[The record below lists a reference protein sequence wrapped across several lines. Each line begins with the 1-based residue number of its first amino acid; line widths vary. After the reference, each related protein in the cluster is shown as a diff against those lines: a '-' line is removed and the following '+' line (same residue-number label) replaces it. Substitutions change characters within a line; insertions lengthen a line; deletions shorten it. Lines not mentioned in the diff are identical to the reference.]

1 MNFKFFQEGLKAN
14 VIKISIKIFL
24 KILVDKIEFLIYY
37 ILKMWVLRAQDIHGM
52 WYRWHLP
59 KVILSSLHFS

>member
-1 MNFKFFQEGLKAN
+1 MNFKFFQEGIKTN

-37 ILKMWVLRAQDIHGM
+37 ILKMWVLMAQDIHGM

>member
-1 MNFKFFQEGLKAN
+1 MNFKFFQEGLKTN

-37 ILKMWVLRAQDIHGM
+37 ILKMWVLRAQDTYGM
-52 WYRWHLP
+52 WYRWHLS
-59 KVILSSLHFS
+59 KVTLSSLYFS

>member
-1 MNFKFFQEGLKAN
+1 MNFKFFQKGLKTN

-24 KILVDKIEFLIYY
+24 KILVGKIEFLIYY